1 MMMDFFR
8 TRVSQELTLA
18 SQKVQS
24 DLLNELF
31 DVAKELKTLLDN
43 LEMDMSDNYTEVK
56 RMTEMFNLKL
66 TLQNPDFYQGV
77 EEVISQL
84 KKDNDY
90 LGNSVQIIQ

>member
-1 MMMDFFR
+1 MDFFR